1 MDNTSIIRAV
11 IFALVNLL
19 WFLEILLFIRAIISW
34 IPDVE
39 NNKLSQLVIKFTEPL
54 LIPFRELVSRSAIGE
69 GFFLDIS
76 FIVVLLVLEMARRF
90 LEGLNI

>member
-1 MDNTSIIRAV
+1 LDNTSIIRAV

>member
-1 MDNTSIIRAV
+1 MNDTTIIRTV

-34 IPDVE
+34 IPGSE
-39 NNKLSQLVIKFTEPL
+39 NNKFSEIIINITEPL
-54 LIPFRELVSRSAIGE
+54 LLPFRELVSRSAIGE

-76 FIVVLLVLEMARRF
+76 FIVVLLILEMCRRF
-90 LEGLNI
+90 LESLTI

>member
-1 MDNTSIIRAV
+1 LDNTTIIRAV
-11 IFALVNLL
+11 VFALVNLL
-19 WFLEILLFIRAIISW
+19 WLLEILLFIRAIISW
-34 IPDVE
+34 IPEAE
-39 NNKLSQLVIKFTEPL
+39 NNKFSQLVIKFTEPL

-90 LEGLNI
+90 LESLNI